1 MSRAT
6 AHSRA
11 DELTPRN
18 IDNVRQ
24 DTRPAA
30 RTDRAWLSFFGSLE
44 NG

>member
-6 AHSRA
+6 ANSRA
-11 DELTPRN
+11 GELTPRN

-30 RTDRAWLSFFGSLE
+30 RTDRA
-44 NG
+44 